1 MAGKKVTG
9 EVTNSFSS
17 IILLIYYLI
26 YIILTM
32 RDTETRGTINL
43 ICYLHALMKTR
54 RNLRTHLQ
62 VARRAIRE
70 HTRGWRVE
78 RSDRAAPPLY
88 KAVQTRDRGQLV
100 HGICQGNPC
109 SSVDRKPLRV
119 RADLVELRNI
129 SKSRRE

>member
-1 MAGKKVTG
+1 MAAKKVTG
-9 EVTNSFSS
+9 DVTNSFSS
-17 IILLIYYLI
+17 ISLLIYCMNYL
-26 YIILTM
+26 ILTM
-32 RDTETRGTINL
+32 RDARKREVINL
-43 ICYLHALMKTR
+43 TCYFHFLMKTR
-54 RNLRTHLQ
+54 LSLRTHLQ

-109 SSVDRKPLRV
+109 SSVDRKPLQV